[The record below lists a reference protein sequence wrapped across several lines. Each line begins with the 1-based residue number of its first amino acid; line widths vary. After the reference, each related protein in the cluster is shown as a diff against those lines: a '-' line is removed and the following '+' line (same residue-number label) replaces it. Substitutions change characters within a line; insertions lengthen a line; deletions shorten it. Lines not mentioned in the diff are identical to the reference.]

1 MQGNTAAL
9 ARLGIMEAAIRLG
22 VSTDTIRRRVRKGE
36 LPAIRDNHGQWRL
49 DLPDDAAPGVP
60 MQPGGSG
67 PVSAT
72 LPSVHIAMQ
81 DAYAAVAG
89 ALRLQVADLQTR
101 LDQAEAREAEVRGLA
116 ERQGRELTAAVA
128 RASIAEGA
136 ARGAREAAAVEVRV
150 VRELLAEARRPA
162 WRRWLGLL

>member
-9 ARLGIMEAAIRLG
+9 ARLGIMEAAVRLG

-49 DLPDDAAPGVP
+49 DLPDDAAPGMP
-60 MQPGGSG
+60 MQPGGSS
-67 PVSAT
+67 PVPT
-72 LPSVHIAMQ
+72 TPPVHVAMQ
-81 DAYAAVAG
+81 DAYAAMVG
-89 ALRLQVADLQTR
+89 TLRLQVVDLQAR
-101 LDQAEAREAEVRGLA
+101 LNQAEAREAEVRGLA

-128 RASIAEGA
+128 RASIAEGE